1 MSDQGVRE
9 IQLSG
14 KQLVFLFMA
23 SVVVAVGIF
32 LLGVSV
38 GRGVR
43 TADVGDAG
51 SDVVAAGDPRPPAD
65 MPPPT
70 ETTPVDL
77 GYHDALQGQTTP
89 AAKPPEPPV
98 PAEDAPA
105 ARGAATPA
113 PPPAAP
119 VAAPRTVPDK
129 PATSAQAGRPWAVQV
144 GAFRSRENADRQ
156 VTQLKGKGFPAYAG
170 PPGPAGALVKV
181 FVGPYS
187 DRAEA
192 DRVAGRLQREQ
203 GLRPLVTR

>member
-1 MSDQGVRE
+1 
-9 IQLSG
+9 
-14 KQLVFLFMA
+14 
-23 SVVVAVGIF
+23 
-32 LLGVSV
+32 
-38 GRGVR
+38 
-43 TADVGDAG
+43 
-51 SDVVAAGDPRPPAD
+51 

-89 AAKPPEPPV
+89 AAKAPEPAA

-105 ARGAATPA
+105 ARGAAATPPL
-113 PPPAAP
+113 PPAP
-119 VAAPRTVPDK
+119 VAAPRTVSDR
-129 PATSAQAGRPWAVQV
+129 PATSAPAGRPWSVQV

-156 VTQLKGKGFPAYAG
+156 VTQLKGKGFPAYAD
-170 PPGPAGALVKV
+170 PPGAAGALVKV